1 MPVMMKSVR
10 KLTVLY
16 SGSFTIGDLEKDKDL
31 ISLDISSRPDFIL
44 SITQANCQAFLQTL

>member
-16 SGSFTIGDLEKDKDL
+16 SGSFIIGDLEKDEDL
-31 ISLDISSRPDFIL
+31 IALDTSSRPDFIL
-44 SITQANCQAFLQTL
+44 SITQASCQAFLQTL